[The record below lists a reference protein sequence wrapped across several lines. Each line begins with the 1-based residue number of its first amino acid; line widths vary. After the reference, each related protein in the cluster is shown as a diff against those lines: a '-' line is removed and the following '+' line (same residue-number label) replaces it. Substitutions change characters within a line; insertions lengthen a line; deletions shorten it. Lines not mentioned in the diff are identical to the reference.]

1 MKSLQK
7 YFLAIVPPEP
17 IFLKSKE
24 IKEKIRGQFNLKY
37 ALKSPPHITLKM
49 PFSYNEGKEPYLFS
63 RLSAFLEGQQHFSVR
78 ISGIGNF
85 GQRVIF
91 QKISPNDALNQLQA
105 GLKIFCKRELHL
117 IDELSDRNFHPHLT
131 LAFKDLKPTKF
142 EGVLNLSRELEFE
155 ADFQVDRLCLL
166 KREGGYW
173 KIQKEIPFGN
183 LQEKASDEK
192 TPPEV

>member
-1 MKSLQK
+1 MKSIQK

-17 IFLKSKE
+17 ALSKYNE
-24 IKEKIRGQFNLKY
+24 IKEEIRRQFAVKY

-49 PFSYNEGKEPYLFS
+49 PFSYNESKEAFLLTK
-63 RLSAFLEGQQHFSVR
+63 LSEFLEGQKYFPFH

-142 EGVLNLSRELEFE
+142 ERVMNLCRELEFE
-155 ADFQVDRLCLL
+155 ANFQADRLCLL

-183 LQEKASDEK
+183 LQEKA
-192 TPPEV
+192 